1 MELHIIKSENIPT
14 AYVLLD
20 RKMRLVKEVN
30 DYLVYLRVCEKAEN
44 TILAYA
50 RDLKVYFTFLERRG
64 YRFDTID
71 SFMIQEYVGY
81 LRSPYEDGL
90 FLHAT
95 SPRTPATINRMVA
108 SLYGF
113 YTYQSVMSMTGNPL
127 TQISDGSMNNAFRGM
142 LSHTK
147 RSNHVNRSLFKV
159 KQSAY
164 RVHLFTDEET
174 RVLEAALPTER
185 DKLLLRLLLGTG
197 ARIGELLEL
206 KVQNVPTP
214 SSSEPVS
221 LLRNVKSKGG
231 TRDIYIPTKLLEE
244 LDRFILEE
252 RARASPEHD
261 FVFYSQNRANLGGR
275 LTYRAIYDV
284 FKRSGR
290 RIGVDFRFHDTRHTY
305 ITALVESGMDISI
318 VRIIAGH
325 KHVTTTQNY
334 VTLSTH
340 FIRESLGA
348 YWTQSTLLEGVGH
361 GS

>member
-113 YTYQSVMSMTGNPL
+113 YTYQSVMSM
-127 TQISDGSMNNAFRGM
+127 
-142 LSHTK
+142 
-147 RSNHVNRSLFKV
+147 
-159 KQSAY
+159 
-164 RVHLFTDEET
+164 
-174 RVLEAALPTER
+174 
-185 DKLLLRLLLGTG
+185 
-197 ARIGELLEL
+197 
-206 KVQNVPTP
+206 
-214 SSSEPVS
+214 
-221 LLRNVKSKGG
+221 
-231 TRDIYIPTKLLEE
+231 
-244 LDRFILEE
+244 
-252 RARASPEHD
+252 
-261 FVFYSQNRANLGGR
+261 
-275 LTYRAIYDV
+275 
-284 FKRSGR
+284 
-290 RIGVDFRFHDTRHTY
+290 
-305 ITALVESGMDISI
+305 
-318 VRIIAGH
+318 
-325 KHVTTTQNY
+325 
-334 VTLSTH
+334 
-340 FIRESLGA
+340 
-348 YWTQSTLLEGVGH
+348 
-361 GS
+361 